1 MTGFEVLVFVGY
13 AVITLIFAV
22 FIFKS
27 LNDPRLDEPSLLSIN
42 NFEDF
47 IVAFLLFALSLCV
60 AVAWGMWLPVVVVIY
75 SLYLIFLGLRKLV
88 DLISY

>member
-1 MTGFEVLVFVGY
+1 MTGFEVLLFVGY

-47 IVAFLLFALSLCV
+47 IVAFLLFALSLCL
-60 AVAWGMWLPVVVVIY
+60 AAAWGMWLPLFAAIY
-75 SLYLIFLGLRKLV
+75 ALYLIFLGLRKLV